1 MPRHRSPPRPKR
13 QYTPPPQPTKSVT
26 LESQL
31 SELRSQTDV
40 WDLSSKTSTG
50 RKIDELEAEIK
61 KNERLN

>member
-1 MPRHRSPPRPKR
+1 MTSIRTPRPAPR
-13 QYTPPPQPTKSVT
+13 TQPKKTVT

-31 SELRSQTDV
+31 SELRSQ
-40 WDLSSKTSTG
+40 TG

>member
-1 MPRHRSPPRPKR
+1 MTSIRTPRPSPR
-13 QYTPPPQPTKSVT
+13 AQPKKTVT

-40 WDLSSKTSTG
+40 WDIGKQTAV
-50 RKIDELEAEIK
+50 LEEQIK

>member
-1 MPRHRSPPRPKR
+1 MTSIRTPRPSSR
-13 QYTPPPQPTKSVT
+13 PQPKKIVT

-40 WDLSSKTSTG
+40 WNIGK
-50 RKIDELEAEIK
+50 EAAVLEEQIK

>member
-1 MPRHRSPPRPKR
+1 MTSIA
-13 QYTPPPQPTKSVT
+13 PPQRSRRPPQIKKTVT

-31 SELRSQTDV
+31 SALRSQTDV
-40 WDLSSKTSTG
+40 WDLSSKTATG